1 MYLYVW
7 KTDNNK
13 TNKLVFLEQK
23 FSLQD
28 VNAIAK
34 CNLI

>member
-1 MYLYVW
+1 MYLYIW
-7 KTDNNK
+7 KTYKNE
-13 TNKLVFLEQK
+13 TNKLVFLKQK